1 MNKKELYKI
10 FQEIERINSTDIQSE
25 KIEMLVN
32 KGMRLLLNIKPPKL

>member
-10 FQEIERINSTDIQSE
+10 FQEIEKINSETEKSE

-32 KGMRLLLNIKPPKL
+32 KGMRLLLNITPPKL